1 MRNVFPP
8 QMNLGQT
15 GIADIQ
21 IDVSSRDD
29 IPVILLGLQHIYTNP
44 SLREAVFKI
53 LEEVAPTKIDNGE
66 AKVVS
71 LNKGRP
77 GVDQWSILVL
87 GSLRLGLN
95 ADHDR
100 ILELAN
106 QHRTLREML
115 GLGCFD
121 TDKRYCL
128 QTLKDNLDLLT
139 PEIMARINVEVIQA
153 GYRLLDLDIHAQ
165 IRGRCDSFV
174 LKTDVHYPTDTNLLY
189 DAIRTLI
196 HQCAQWHD
204 QHVLPGW
211 RNHQSNLR
219 QFKRLHRKLQ
229 NLKHS
234 TSKNEDIK
242 AARELEIKQAYQD
255 YIDLAGYYLE
265 RTQASIGVL
274 KNDYKIPEVLLTDLH
289 TFSRHVER
297 QIDQIRRRV
306 LQGEIIP
313 HGEKV
318 FSLFQPHTEWI
329 SKGKA
334 GVPVELG
341 LRVCIM
347 EDSHGFILH
356 SLVMQKTTDD
366 KLAVPM
372 VKATQA
378 LFPSFKACR
387 FDKAFHSPDNQKE
400 LKNLMDQVVLPKKG
414 KLSKAD
420 QEREYAPEFKQARK
434 QHSAVESAINALEV
448 HGLDKCP
455 DHGID
460 GFERYVALAVL
471 SRNIQK
477 LGTIIRDQERERLLK
492 EKQKQAA

>member
-1 MRNVFPP
+1 
-8 QMNLGQT
+8 MNLGQT

-77 GVDQWSILVL
+77 GMDQWSILVL

-121 TDKRYCL
+121 VDKRYCL

-139 PEIMARINVEVIQA
+139 PEIMARINVEVIKA

-196 HQCAQWHD
+196 HQCAKWHD

-234 TSKNEDIK
+234 TSKNEAKK
-242 AARELEIKQAYQD
+242 ADRELEIKQAYQD
-255 YIDLAGYYLE
+255 YIDLAGFYLE
-265 RTQASIGVL
+265 RTQASILVL

-289 TFSRHVER
+289 TFSRHAER
-297 QIDQIRRRV
+297 QIDQIRRRA
-306 LQGEIIP
+306 LQGEAIP
-313 HGEKV
+313 HAEKV

-366 KLAVPM
+366 KVAVPM

-378 LFPSFKACR
+378 LFPSFKACS

>member
-77 GVDQWSILVL
+77 GMDQWSILVL

-95 ADHDR
+95 TDHDR

-255 YIDLAGYYLE
+255 YIDLAGFYLE

-366 KLAVPM
+366 KVAVPM

-378 LFPSFKACR
+378 LFPSFKACS

>member
-1 MRNVFPP
+1 
-8 QMNLGQT
+8 
-15 GIADIQ
+15 
-21 IDVSSRDD
+21 
-29 IPVILLGLQHIYTNP
+29 
-44 SLREAVFKI
+44 
-53 LEEVAPTKIDNGE
+53 
-66 AKVVS
+66 
-71 LNKGRP
+71 
-77 GVDQWSILVL
+77 
-87 GSLRLGLN
+87 
-95 ADHDR
+95 
-100 ILELAN
+100 
-106 QHRTLREML
+106 ML

-121 TDKRYCL
+121 VDKRYCL

-153 GYRLLDLDIHAQ
+153 GYRALDLGIHAL

-196 HQCAQWHD
+196 HQCGKWHG
-204 QHVLPGW
+204 QHLLPGW

-234 TSKNEDIK
+234 TSKNEDKK
-242 AARELEIKQAYQD
+242 AAKELGIKQAHQD
-255 YIDLAGYYLE
+255 YIDLAGFYLE
-265 RTQASIGVL
+265 RTQASILVL
-274 KNDYKIPEVLLTDLH
+274 KNDHKIPEILLTDLH
-289 TFSRHVER
+289 TFSRHAER
-297 QIDQIRRRV
+297 QTDQIRRRA
-306 LQGEIIP
+306 LQGETIP
-313 HGEKV
+313 HAEKV
-318 FSLFQPHTEWI
+318 FSLFQAHTEWI

-347 EDSHGFILH
+347 EDRHGFILH

-366 KLAVPM
+366 KVAVPM
-372 VKATQA
+372 VKATKA
-378 LFPSFKACR
+378 LFPSFSACS
-387 FDKAFHSPDNQKE
+387 FDKGFHSPENQKE
-400 LKNLMDQVVLPKKG
+400 LKKLIDQVVLPKKG

-420 QEREYAPEFKQARK
+420 QEREHAPEFVQARK

-460 GFERYVALAVL
+460 GFKRYVALAVL
-471 SRNIQK
+471 SRNLQK
-477 LGTIIRDQERERLLK
+477 LDAILRDQERQRLL
-492 EKQKQAA
+492 EIKQKQAA

>member
-77 GVDQWSILVL
+77 GMDQWSILVL

-95 ADHDR
+95 TDHDR

-255 YIDLAGYYLE
+255 YIDLAGFYLE

-378 LFPSFKACR
+378 LFPSFKACS